1 VTVRG
6 NETLRRTLTTPGYPA
21 STPLMILR
29 PVLPLPLRRTEAIDG
44 LSRHATWATTPTVT
58 AERIH
63 TARRADAGRQASH
76 ELAPAD
82 ILANNTAVDVVHR
95 VTSCRTHPGSRVP
108 VNGVWVA
115 SVAKHRSSSSRTR
128 NQLCNGVRR
137 RRSRPEARP
146 GTPRS
151 NRRTSEL
158 RAPVESSSRIRPGGT
173 NRRAGRQHVTAAKA
187 ERLRSVAWWC
197 GISCLT
203 WRVSCAGSTP
213 RLASSASPPPRA

>member
-1 VTVRG
+1 VTARG

-21 STPLMILR
+21 STSLMILQA
-29 PVLPLPLRRTEAIDG
+29 VLPLPLRRTEAIDG

-115 SVAKHRSSSSRTR
+115 SVAKHRSPSSRTR
-128 NQLCNGVRR
+128 NQLCNGFVAAGPGP
-137 RRSRPEARP
+137 SASGHAAVEPEDLGA
-146 GTPRS
+146 
-151 NRRTSEL
+151 
-158 RAPVESSSRIRPGGT
+158 A
-173 NRRAGRQHVTAAKA
+173 RAGGKQQQDQARWDQPPG
-187 ERLRSVAWWC
+187 W
-197 GISCLT
+197 
-203 WRVSCAGSTP
+203 STP
-213 RLASSASPPPRA
+213 RYRC